1 MCLDTCTEGSEDEVL
16 PAHNQG
22 ARHGKVQKGDS
33 SDDKEEEVGIQNG
46 HVPNQHVCA
55 HRDQLQEQVA
65 LDGDRCAGRL
75 HTKSLFRCRIDAGR
89 RMLEQLALSIN
100 ECSALGEILTTRLT
114 KRVAM

>member
-1 MCLDTCTEGSEDEVL
+1 MHKSHLSGAHDQELAVPAHDLGAGQATSYVIQEDNAMCLDICTEGSEDDVL

-65 LDGDRCAGRL
+65 LDGD
-75 HTKSLFRCRIDAGR
+75 
-89 RMLEQLALSIN
+89 
-100 ECSALGEILTTRLT
+100 
-114 KRVAM
+114 